1 MKKQLITLLILAI
14 YALSLDAS
22 AKKIVFYEAGT
33 QQYSIQNDYS
43 KLAEELRKKSYEVAT
58 IEKGDITKDKLE
70 NYDILIIMNPS
81 KQFTTDEITAII
93 WFVLQKG
100 RGLFIMGGGQGKA
113 NQLTI
118 IFGVTVDN
126 GILIDAQNQIPALK
140 DRSSFIIDNFYEY
153 PLTRILK
160 QGVSKVGVYKTAGL
174 YVSGTSMCV
183 ASGNP
188 STYSDTGSFSA
199 GVQPCVAAA
208 SRFGGGLAFTLS
220 DPEMLS
226 NKYIDDYNNKAFGHN
241 IIDWLGI
248 PSEVIPVDELNNTD
262 YVLQIKDMRLQNMR
276 MDQQIN
282 QLNIERKVI
291 TDRYS
296 QCSVDLEEV
305 KVMLDESENS
315 KIMGLDRQNW
325 VIIVLGVCILMAAIF
340 YSTKKKSTDI
350 NIKDEDILN
359 ELGYELEG
367 EKPSDAAQ
375 EKK

>member
-1 MKKQLITLLILAI
+1 MKKRLLTLLILAI

-22 AKKIVFYEAGT
+22 AKKIVFYEAGST
-33 QQYSIQNDYS
+33 QYTIQKDYS
-43 KLAEELRKKSYEVAT
+43 KLADELRKKNFEVAT

-70 NYDILIIMNPS
+70 NYDILVIMNPS

-100 RGLFIMGGGQGKA
+100 RGLLIQGGGQGKA

-140 DRSSFIIDNFYEY
+140 DRSSFTIDNFKEY

-160 QGVSKVGVYKTAGL
+160 QGVSKIGIYKTSGL
-174 YVSGTSMCV
+174 FVSGTSMCV
-183 ASGNP
+183 AAGNP

-199 GVQPCVAAA
+199 GTQPCLAAA

-220 DPEMLS
+220 DPNMLN
-226 NKYIDDYNNKAFGHN
+226 NKYIEDYNNKAFGLN

-276 MDQQIN
+276 MDQQVS
-282 QLNIERKVI
+282 QLMAEKKQV
-291 TDRYS
+291 TDKYS
-296 QCSVDLEEV
+296 QCSQQLEEV
-305 KVMLDESENS
+305 QTQLDESENS

-325 VIIVLGVCILMAAIF
+325 AIIVLGVCILMAAIF
-340 YSTKKKSTDI
+340 YSKKKSTDVK
-350 NIKDEDILN
+350 IKDEDILN

-367 EKPSDAAQ
+367 GKPADAAA
-375 EKK
+375 EKKP

>member
-1 MKKQLITLLILAI
+1 MKKRLLTLLVLAI
-14 YALSLDAS
+14 YILSLDAS

-33 QQYSIQNDYS
+33 TQYTIQKEYS

-70 NYDILIIMNPS
+70 NYDILVIMNPN
-81 KQFTTDEITAII
+81 KQFTTDEITALI

-100 RGLFIMGGGQGKA
+100 RGLMINGGGQGKA

-126 GILIDAQNQIPALK
+126 GILIDSQNQIPALK
-140 DRSSFIIDNFYEY
+140 DRSSFTIDDFKEY

-160 QGVSKVGVYKTAGL
+160 QGVSKVGVYKTSGL

-183 ASGNP
+183 AAGNP
-188 STYSDTGSFSA
+188 TTYSDTGSFAA
-199 GVQPCVAAA
+199 GTQPCLAAA

-220 DPEMLS
+220 DPNMLG
-226 NKYIDDYNNKAFGHN
+226 NKYIDDYNNKAFGLN
-241 IIDWLGI
+241 IIDWLSI

-276 MDQQIN
+276 MDQQVN
-282 QLNIERKVI
+282 QLMTEKKQI
-291 TDRYS
+291 TDKYS
-296 QCSVDLEEV
+296 QCSQSLEEV
-305 KVMLDESENS
+305 QTQLSESESS

-325 VIIVLGVCILMAAIF
+325 AIIVLGVCILMAAIF
-340 YSTKKKSTDI
+340 YSKKKSTDVK
-350 NIKDEDILN
+350 IKDEDILN

-367 EKPSDAAQ
+367 GKPGDAAT
-375 EKK
+375 EKKA